1 LRVFFSFDSCNLFS
15 TAFLLYYKPILFIFQ
30 DPLHPGESVIVVRS
44 LVPGGVAQADGRIVP
59 GDRLMFVND
68 EDLSNSTLDR
78 AVAVLKAAPQGIVRL
93 GIAKPVPIDQTLP
106 ILNLARLMTRGGES
120 FNLHVRS

>member
-1 LRVFFSFDSCNLFS
+1 M
-15 TAFLLYYKPILFIFQ
+15 
-30 DPLHPGESVIVVRS
+30 IVVRS

-93 GIAKPVPIDQTLP
+93 GIAKPVPIDQVFF
-106 ILNLARLMTRGGES
+106 ES
-120 FNLHVRS
+120 FIASLICCGCFQVLYVQHTIK